1 MDENRGTLKVY
12 VQDNDFVVERINPFN
27 HSTKH
32 KYISED
38 GLREGIEMYK
48 SIADELDLLVQQ
60 GVTLK
65 DGTALLWRVA
75 NTLFDENHV
84 VTDRTKVNTFEK
96 DDRNMNDKSLK
107 ETMKNLEENLLY
119 QEKISKDLD
128 QYFKDWNL
136 KEK

>member
-1 MDENRGTLKVY
+1 MDKNRGTLKVY
-12 VQDNDFVVERINPFN
+12 VQDNEFVVERINPFS

-48 SIADELDLLVQQ
+48 PIADELDLLVQQ

-75 NTLFDENHV
+75 NTLFDEDHV
-84 VTDRTKVNTFEK
+84 VTHKTKVSTFV
-96 DDRNMNDKSLK
+96 
-107 ETMKNLEENLLY
+107 
-119 QEKISKDLD
+119 Q
-128 QYFKDWNL
+128 
-136 KEK
+136 